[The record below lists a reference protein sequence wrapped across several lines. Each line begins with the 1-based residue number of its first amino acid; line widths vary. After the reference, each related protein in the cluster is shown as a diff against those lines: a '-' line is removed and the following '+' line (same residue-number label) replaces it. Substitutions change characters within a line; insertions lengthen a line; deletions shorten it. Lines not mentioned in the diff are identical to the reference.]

1 MKGPLAGAI
10 ILSHNIII
18 KKVTAV
24 NISIA
29 IPSDKKLELDRLAS
43 ELDRS
48 RSWIINTAVDSY
60 LERQRLLRE
69 EIRAA
74 VRDADAHPDDVV
86 QHEKVAVDFAAS
98 FKAPGSR

>member
-1 MKGPLAGAI
+1 M
-10 ILSHNIII
+10 N
-18 KKVTAV
+18 T
-24 NISIA
+24 SIA

-86 QHEKVAVDFAAS
+86 QHEKVAADFAAS

>member
-1 MKGPLAGAI
+1 MKGRLAERI
-10 ILSHNIII
+10 ILSHNII
-18 KKVTAV
+18 KKVIPV

-29 IPSDKKLELDRLAS
+29 IPADKKLELDRLAA

-74 VRDADAHPDDVV
+74 VREADAHPDDVV
-86 QHEKVAVDFAAS
+86 QHEKVAADFTAS
-98 FKAPGSR
+98 LKAPGSR